1 MPTVKKIFKTV
12 WVNALL
18 TVRYGVFYPV
28 IPALL
33 IGIIYYIVTL
43 KRTKV
48 KAVKKSALFGFTFY
62 FYICPFWLAVISRID
77 REKVDSTAHI
87 FDGWFVRE
95 TGYFFD
101 ILAFQNVFL
110 FTPFAVCLALFVLKY
125 KQCSNKSIVLICT
138 LMSFAMS
145 LVIELIQLVTCIG
158 TFQISDL
165 VYNTLGGLIGAVI
178 VLVVKMI
185 YKKRKHFE

>member
-1 MPTVKKIFKTV
+1 MSMAEKIGRTI
-12 WVNALL
+12 WVNITLA
-18 TVRYGVFYPV
+18 VRYGVLYPI

-43 KRTKV
+43 KKTNFKNGRE
-48 KAVKKSALFGFTFY
+48 SALLGVISY
-62 FYICPFWLAVISRID
+62 LYICPFWLAVISRIGG
-77 REKVDSTAHI
+77 EKVDPTAHI

-95 TGYFFD
+95 TGYYFD

-110 FTPFAVCLALFVLKY
+110 FTPFALCLCVFLIKY
-125 KQCSNKSIVLICT
+125 KDADRKRLLLIPT

-145 LVIELIQLVTCIG
+145 LAIELIQLVSCIG

-165 VYNTLGGLIGAVI
+165 AYNTLGGLIGA
-178 VLVVKMI
+178 LLAFFANKI
-185 YKKRKHFE
+185 YQKRKAL